1 MGNDQA
7 FFFGSDCGTHRLT
20 GETKAVSTRSELL
33 VGIGTFKVVVI
44 TQLGI
49 NYIGIKLARLMR
61 SCNNLDPL

>member
-33 VGIGTFKVVVI
+33 VGIGTFKVAVI
-44 TQLGI
+44 TQLRI
-49 NYIGIKLARLMR
+49 NCIGI
-61 SCNNLDPL
+61 